1 MGVSEKSETSIL
13 LCTGK
18 LFPLLEHW
26 ADLQFIPNKKNLP
39 RYFNSKL
46 FCVVNLILR
55 FPDGWFHRLMIVIL
69 QKGPRLAQLPFPVR
83 LTAPW

>member
-26 ADLQFIPNKKNLP
+26 ADLQFIPNKKTYRDILTVSS
-39 RYFNSKL
+39 FGW
-46 FCVVNLILR
+46 LI
-55 FPDGWFHRLMIVIL
+55 
-69 QKGPRLAQLPFPVR
+69 
-83 LTAPW
+83 